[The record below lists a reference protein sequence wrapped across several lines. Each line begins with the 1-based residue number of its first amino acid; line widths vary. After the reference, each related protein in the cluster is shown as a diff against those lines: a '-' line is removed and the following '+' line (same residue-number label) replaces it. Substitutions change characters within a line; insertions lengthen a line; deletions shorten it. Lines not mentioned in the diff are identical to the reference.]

1 MSAARRTRF
10 ARLRGQAVIEV
21 ALLAPWVFFLFAG
34 ALDMGIYA
42 YALIATEEAA
52 RTAVEYTSKNAATLA
67 DSAGACQYALTQM
80 GAISNVRELS
90 SCGASP
96 LVVTAKAV
104 TDADGYSASLVTVT
118 YASLNLIP
126 IPGVSSKLT
135 IVRTAQMMLR

>member
-1 MSAARRTRF
+1 MSPSTGFQGRRYRELSFRRESRGQFGSMSAAKRTRF

-42 YALIATEEAA
+42 YALIATQEAA
-52 RTAVEYTSKNAATLA
+52 RTAVEYTSKNAATLE

-90 SCGASP
+90 SCG
-96 LVVTAKAV
+96 
-104 TDADGYSASLVTVT
+104 
-118 YASLNLIP
+118 
-126 IPGVSSKLT
+126 
-135 IVRTAQMMLR
+135 